1 MCQVVKYYLSCTHT
15 ERYRLVKPCPFGFAS
30 SCKGNN
36 NQIIAYRPVY
46 TPLWCGPC
54 FGQRHD
60 TILAVHRLYME
71 EVYAQAE
78 REGWSNRNTEQAI
91 RRCCQQEDKEIQ
103 SFLAAV
109 EEAESRNVR
118 LHGVRR
124 GQYRGD
130 SNGEEYEGEGDS
142 EDNDDDA
149 DESDSEA
156 ERVSNLVTISCGQ
169 RNDIDLDDESSGS
182 DSEEPPR
189 RMLNYQRFPSND
201 FPRAS
206 DILDES
212 LPEGMSDAE

>member
-1 MCQVVKYYLSCTHT
+1 
-15 ERYRLVKPCPFGFAS
+15 
-30 SCKGNN
+30 
-36 NQIIAYRPVY
+36 
-46 TPLWCGPC
+46 
-54 FGQRHD
+54 
-60 TILAVHRLYME
+60 ME